1 LTPINSDATVTLP
14 DALPNTFPDESSV
27 SDSHNENTSSSKFL
41 WLRLLWSN
49 LGVHPLRTALSVV
62 AIGLQVFLI
71 LLIVGL
77 TTGMLTGWRAR
88 AEGIGADI
96 IVQEPNT
103 SIFFSFSSAV
113 MPQSLVGDIQRL
125 PGVRDAAPVIIVVDT
140 KTLGVIYGIDY
151 ASFNGLS
158 KGFTFLEGGPF
169 AGPNDAI
176 ADDLV
181 ARARHLTIG
190 GNVTLMNRTFR
201 LAGIVE
207 HGKGARFFV
216 PLATAQE
223 IAGAENRISMIYV
236 RSAGETTADTD
247 ALRDDMVK
255 QVPNFRV
262 RSMSDYLSLMTSSSL
277 PQLTPF
283 IQSFV
288 GLGVVIS
295 FLVILLTMYTLV
307 LERQREIGILKALG
321 SSRMEI
327 CWLILSEALMLV
339 VLGVAVGLA
348 SSYGTM
354 ELLRRTS
361 PTLEIV
367 IPLNWI
373 GRSALVAIAG
383 ALAGAAYPAMRAAR
397 SDPVEAL
404 AYE

>member
-1 LTPINSDATVTLP
+1 MLKYL
-14 DALPNTFPDESSV
+14 PDESAV
-27 SDSHNENTSSSKFL
+27 TSSESQYTSRSRFL
-41 WLRLLWSN
+41 YVKLLWSN
-49 LGVHPLRTALSVV
+49 LGVHPLRTILSVI

-77 TTGMLTGWRAR
+77 TTGMLSGWRAR
-88 AEGIGADI
+88 AEGVGADI
-96 IVQEPNT
+96 IVQPPNT

-113 MPQSLVGDIQRL
+113 MPESLVDEIEHI
-125 PGVRDAAPVIIVVDT
+125 PGVQKAAPVIIVVDT
-140 KTLGVIYGIDY
+140 RTLGVIYGIDY

-158 KGFTFLEGGPF
+158 KGFTFLSGGPF
-169 AGPNDAI
+169 TGPTDVI

-181 ARARHLTIG
+181 ARARHLTVG
-190 GNVTLMNRTFR
+190 GNVTLMNKTFR
-201 LAGIVE
+201 LSGIVE

-223 IAGAENRISMIYV
+223 IAGAEKRISMVYV
-236 RSAGETTADTD
+236 RSEGDTD

-255 QVPNFRV
+255 RVPNFRV
-262 RSMSDYLSLMTSSSL
+262 RSMSEYLSLMTSSSL
-277 PQLTPF
+277 PELTPF
-283 IQSFV
+283 IRSFV

-321 SSRMEI
+321 SSQIEI

-339 VLGVAVGLA
+339 VLGVIVGLA

-361 PTLEIV
+361 PTLEIL
-367 IPLNWI
+367 IPVNWI
-373 GRSALVAIAG
+373 GRSALVAVAG

-397 SDPVEAL
+397 SDPVDAL

>member
-1 LTPINSDATVTLP
+1 M
-14 DALPNTFPDESSV
+14 
-27 SDSHNENTSSSKFL
+27 
-41 WLRLLWSN
+41 RLLWNN
-49 LGVHPLRTALSVV
+49 LGIHPLRTGLSVV

-88 AEGIGADI
+88 AEGVGADI
-96 IVQEPNT
+96 IVQPPNT

-113 MPQSLVGDIQRL
+113 MPESLVGDIQRL

-140 KTLGVIYGIDY
+140 RTLGVIYGIDY

-158 KGFTFLEGGPF
+158 KGFTFLSGGAF
-169 AGPNDAI
+169 TQPNDAI
-176 ADDLV
+176 ADDLM
-181 ARARHLTIG
+181 ARSRHLTVG

-201 LAGIVE
+201 VSGIVE

-216 PLATAQE
+216 PLATAQQ
-223 IAGAENRISMIYV
+223 IAGAEKRISMIYV
-236 RSAGETTADTD
+236 RSAGDTD
-247 ALRDDMVK
+247 SLRDDMVK
-255 QVPNFRV
+255 HVPNFRV
-262 RSMSDYLSLMTSSSL
+262 RSMSEYLSLMTSSSL
-277 PQLTPF
+277 PQLAPF
-283 IQSFV
+283 IESFV

-295 FLVILLTMYTLV
+295 FLVILLTMYTMV
-307 LERQREIGILKALG
+307 LERRREIGILKALG
-321 SSRMEI
+321 SSRLEI

-339 VLGVAVGLA
+339 VMGVAVGLA

-361 PTLEIV
+361 PTLEIL
-367 IPLNWI
+367 IPVSWI

-383 ALAGAAYPAMRAAR
+383 ALAGAASPAMRAAR
-397 SDPVEAL
+397 SDPVDAL